1 MSPAA
6 DEHDLEPASLTVT
19 GGVRLAGES
28 MGDGIPIVLAH
39 GLTATRRYVLHG
51 SKVLP
56 RKGFCT
62 IAYDARGHGQ
72 SDGAPAGAG
81 YSYVE
86 LSADLGRVIEAQTQG
101 DPYVLAGHSMGAHTL
116 ATHALANSRRVA
128 AIIVIGPVFNG
139 SPSTGES
146 LAYWDGLADGLET
159 GGAAG
164 FLEAYDHGIDPDW
177 RETMLRIARER
188 LSLHRDPSAVA
199 RALREVPRSSPF
211 DALSELEL
219 CEIPALV
226 VASHDDA
233 DPGHPYAVAAEWGE
247 RLPHATLISEDEGA
261 SPLAWQ
267 GDKLS
272 REIVAFCERDEV
284 KQRLER

>member
-6 DEHDLEPASLTVT
+6 GAHDLEAASFTVT
-19 GGVRLAGES
+19 GGARLAGES
-28 MGDGIPIVLAH
+28 SGEGIPIVLAH
-39 GLTATRRYVLHG
+39 GLTATRRYVVHG

-72 SDGAPAGAG
+72 SDSPPAGEG
-81 YSYVE
+81 YSYAE
-86 LSADLGRVIEAQTQG
+86 LSADLGRVIEAETQG
-101 DPYVLAGHSMGAHTL
+101 APYVLAGHSMGAHTL
-116 ATHALANSRRVA
+116 TAHALANPRRVA
-128 AIIVIGPVFNG
+128 AIIVIGPVFTG
-139 SPSTGES
+139 SPSMGES
-146 LAYWDGLADGLET
+146 LAYWDRLADGLET
-159 GGAAG
+159 GGVDG
-164 FLEAYDHGIDPDW
+164 FLEAYDQGLDPDW

-188 LSLHRDPSAVA
+188 LRLHREPGAIA
-199 RALREVPRSSPF
+199 QALREVPRSSPF

-233 DPGHPYAVAAEWGE
+233 DPGHPYAVAAEWAE
-247 RLPHATLISEDEGA
+247 RLPHAKLISEDEGA

-267 GDKLS
+267 GGKLS
-272 REIVAFCERDEV
+272 REIAAFCERDEV